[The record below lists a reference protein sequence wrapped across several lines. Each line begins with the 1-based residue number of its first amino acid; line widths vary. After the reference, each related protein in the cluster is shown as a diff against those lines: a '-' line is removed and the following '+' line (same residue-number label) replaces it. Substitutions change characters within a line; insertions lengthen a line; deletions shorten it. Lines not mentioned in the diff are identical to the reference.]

1 MKNHNKL
8 PAKINARSMTKPGQ
22 LRGMF
27 RNSDIY
33 LPHPPKKKS
42 KMMGKERQIN
52 ECSSFL
58 LSLNRWTWS
67 PGHPHQLCTSSNQC
81 CKQNGISSYPVSC
94 LPSD

>member
-33 LPHPPKKKS
+33 LPHPPKKK
-42 KMMGKERQIN
+42 
-52 ECSSFL
+52 
-58 LSLNRWTWS
+58 
-67 PGHPHQLCTSSNQC
+67 
-81 CKQNGISSYPVSC
+81 KQNDGQRKANK
-94 LPSD
+94 